1 MHIDNLYFEVT
12 RRCNMKCGHCL
23 RGCAQKVDLTIDIV
37 DRFLRLNEVT
47 SIGRIG
53 FSGGEPSLKC
63 ADCGYVYGTSD
74 KDGVVA
80 PEVLTTLNNRK
91 GE

>member
-47 SIGRIG
+47 SAEKMGYTVTRWSKPATRISHG
-53 FSGGEPSLKC
+53 SAQI
-63 ADCGYVYGTSD
+63 ADMCTGQATKTV
-74 KDGVVA
+74 
-80 PEVLTTLNNRK
+80 
-91 GE
+91 